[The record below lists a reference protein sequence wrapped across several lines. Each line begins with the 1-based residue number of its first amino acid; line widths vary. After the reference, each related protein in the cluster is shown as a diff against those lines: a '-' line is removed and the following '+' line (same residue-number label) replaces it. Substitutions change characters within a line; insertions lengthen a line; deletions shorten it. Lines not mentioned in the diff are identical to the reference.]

1 MKYVTLVIL
10 LVNSFAFSSPL
21 EKCLSS
27 QSENTKNC
35 AEKNIK
41 ILTLN
46 NCFAEAEKIKSDLSR
61 ENLKQ
66 FCFYEVSEFPSLNTC
81 MTSAQKM
88 QVAINRDDAIF
99 ECVRQFQNVM
109 DLKLCQKISKKMK
122 YPEKAEHLVRKC
134 SQL

>member
-1 MKYVTLVIL
+1 MKYVIL
-10 LVNSFAFSSPL
+10 AIVFISCFAFSSPL

-35 AEKNIK
+35 VEKNIK
-41 ILTLN
+41 ILTLS
-46 NCFAEAEKIKSDLSR
+46 NCFSESEKIKSDLSR

-66 FCFYEVSEFPSLNTC
+66 FCFYEVSEFPSMKTC
-81 MTSAQKM
+81 LVAAEKM
-88 QVAINRDDAIF
+88 QVAIHHDDAVF
-99 ECVRQFQNVM
+99 ECVRQFQDQM
-109 DLKLCQKISKKMK
+109 DLNLCRHISKKMK